1 MDRSDY
7 DTPIEIARKLTKDL
21 MAASRLMDRAQ
32 ARYLVDN
39 YYAIQAYRIS
49 TANQLRSLGAGEPG
63 RVLMWVNDE
72 MTRVENAIK
81 RALGAFAH
89 EYSVGQ
95 WMLSQVGIGPVISAG
110 LLSHLDVSKCKTAGH
125 FWRFAGLDPT
135 MVWEK
140 GKPRPWN
147 AALKTLCCH
156 PQTRVITKRG
166 TIRIYSVRIGDQV
179 LTHRG
184 RWRAVTHVIEND
196 FTGSLVHLTCRGL
209 AARGPRLTPNH
220 PVLADKVPVCF
231 YEGEGR
237 ERFKVMRSSNPKGMN
252 ELASAMIRMRQEGKT
267 LREIGEA
274 TGYSQGGVSLIV
286 RGKNRSQANAMYGQ
300 DWINASDLRPGWSV
314 KVPVIP
320 DEGFFPSI
328 ECQSHFERSPNASR
342 VPTRVE
348 LNPEIAR
355 FVGLFISEGFASSE
369 GVVQLSFHKDET
381 DFHAH
386 VMSVFKYVFGL
397 GSSLAFNK
405 FDDGCNVTACSSLLA
420 ESFNNLFGVYSAT
433 KHIPP
438 AWMSMDVTLC
448 RALLRGLFE
457 GDGHY
462 NAKTVSYGTVSPTL
476 AIQIQELLLR
486 CGIVSGLSSRTLP
499 SGDLA
504 YHIEV
509 HDRDL
514 FGKSILCDE
523 SVEWKPSKVAKW
535 QPDGVWM
542 QLDPPTTV
550 PYTGPVYNL
559 EVEDDESYVA
569 DGIAVHN
576 CAFKMGECFV
586 KTQNRD
592 GAVYGQLYRQRK
604 DAEIAASGE
613 GKFKALAA
621 ERADKVGKS
630 TVAYKHYKD
639 GTLPPGHLHARARRF
654 AVKIFLSHL
663 HHVMYFDYFREDP
676 PVPYVFE
683 HCPGDH
689 RHFIDIPNWPWP
701 MTGKSLRD
709 LKEGERVKRKTRD
722 EVQADALAED
732 DE

>member
-63 RVLMWVNDE
+63 RVLQWCNDE

-147 AALKTLCCH
+147 AAL
-156 PQTRVITKRG
+156 
-166 TIRIYSVRIGDQV
+166 
-179 LTHRG
+179 
-184 RWRAVTHVIEND
+184 
-196 FTGSLVHLTCRGL
+196 
-209 AARGPRLTPNH
+209 
-220 PVLADKVPVCF
+220 
-231 YEGEGR
+231 
-237 ERFKVMRSSNPKGMN
+237 
-252 ELASAMIRMRQEGKT
+252 
-267 LREIGEA
+267 
-274 TGYSQGGVSLIV
+274 
-286 RGKNRSQANAMYGQ
+286 
-300 DWINASDLRPGWSV
+300 
-314 KVPVIP
+314 
-320 DEGFFPSI
+320 
-328 ECQSHFERSPNASR
+328 
-342 VPTRVE
+342 
-348 LNPEIAR
+348 
-355 FVGLFISEGFASSE
+355 
-369 GVVQLSFHKDET
+369 
-381 DFHAH
+381 
-386 VMSVFKYVFGL
+386 
-397 GSSLAFNK
+397 
-405 FDDGCNVTACSSLLA
+405 
-420 ESFNNLFGVYSAT
+420 
-433 KHIPP
+433 
-438 AWMSMDVTLC
+438 
-448 RALLRGLFE
+448 
-457 GDGHY
+457 
-462 NAKTVSYGTVSPTL
+462 
-476 AIQIQELLLR
+476 R
-486 CGIVSGLSSRTLP
+486 CL
-499 SGDLA
+499 
-504 YHIEV
+504 
-509 HDRDL
+509 
-514 FGKSILCDE
+514 
-523 SVEWKPSKVAKW
+523 
-535 QPDGVWM
+535 
-542 QLDPPTTV
+542 
-550 PYTGPVYNL
+550 
-559 EVEDDESYVA
+559 
-569 DGIAVHN
+569 

-621 ERADKVGKS
+621 ERAEKVGKS